1 MASPSGP
8 ADSSG
13 RARDGHDR
21 GGQQDIARHNYDVEV
36 AELRAVAI
44 FRSLCEL
51 RRSDKFADMTIRCG
65 GRDFKAHRAVVCSQS
80 PFFDRALSGG
90 FLVSN
95 SIVV

>member
-1 MASPSGP
+1 
-8 ADSSG
+8 
-13 RARDGHDR
+13 
-21 GGQQDIARHNYDVEV
+21 
-36 AELRAVAI
+36 
-44 FRSLCEL
+44 
-51 RRSDKFADMTIRCG
+51 MTIRCG